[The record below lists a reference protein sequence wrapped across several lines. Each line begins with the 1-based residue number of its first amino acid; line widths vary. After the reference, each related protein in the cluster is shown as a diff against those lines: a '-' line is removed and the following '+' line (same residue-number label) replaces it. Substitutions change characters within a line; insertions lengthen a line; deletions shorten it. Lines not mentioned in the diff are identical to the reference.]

1 MDALAPRST
10 PGSPASS
17 SLSPRGPGLPDP
29 EAPSSSFQPNT
40 KLGGSC
46 LQSGSLGPTPLGM

>member
-1 MDALAPRST
+1 MLSPLGALLAP
-10 PGSPASS
+10 PASS

-46 LQSGSLGPTPLGM
+46 PQSGSLGPTPLGM